1 MAALALFP
9 PFHFRR
15 LGHTPVFG
23 DENCT
28 TSTAA
33 GYLGVAGIITHGI
46 DISVNLLFHYGR
58 DVVDDGGM
66 I

>member
-1 MAALALFP
+1 MAVLALFP

-28 TSTAA
+28 TSTSA